1 MSYIS
6 LETTF
11 KDCTKT
17 QDSFISIMFKKN
29 ALVDHPKETD
39 HRLNSSLDRVDRVKG
54 IKLEEVVDLENYT
67 SQNGPGFVMAIN

>member
-1 MSYIS
+1 
-6 LETTF
+6 
-11 KDCTKT
+11 
-17 QDSFISIMFKKN
+17 MFKKN